1 VGTQV
6 GVCHLLGSGVDCGSH
21 NGMGSMVDNR
31 GGEGMVDKGGSMVSK
46 RGSLDNRFKCF
57 HNRLGDN
64 RGGGSKG
71 IVVVVQV
78 VSIGIGI
85 GIGISRVGIGR
96 VGIGRVGI
104 GGVGGRITI
113 VIVVIQEVGIS
124 LGLSISL
131 GFSLSLTALSAI
143 DRGGAIGGGRKTG
156 GESSSQST
164 ASLGDTVM
172 GSETDNGGMGKGSS
186 NNRGTD
192 NSGGMVDNGSYSMV
206 VSREGE
212 GNGGSM
218 DGVRNLSGVLNNS
231 LNHRSIGNWVG
242 GGKDGEGGGSFYSI
256 REGRGIGGRVEEE
269 LGISLGFTLM

>member
-1 VGTQV
+1 
-6 GVCHLLGSGVDCGSH
+6 
-21 NGMGSMVDNR
+21 MGSMVDKGGSLVDNR

-46 RGSLDNRFKCF
+46 GGSLDNGFNSF

-78 VSIGIGI
+78 VGIGI
-85 GIGISRVGIGR
+85 GISIGVSRVGIGR
-96 VGIGRVGI
+96 VGVCRVRIGR
-104 GGVGGRITI
+104 VGGRITI

-124 LGLSISL
+124 LSLSISL
-131 GFSLSLTALSAI
+131 RFSLSLTAFSAI
-143 DRGGAIGGGRKTG
+143 DRGGAIGGCGKTG

-172 GSETDNGGMGKGSS
+172 GSEADNGGMGKRSS

-206 VSREGE
+206 ISREGE

-218 DGVRNLSGVLNNS
+218 DGMGNLSGVLNNS

-242 GGKDGEGGGSFYSI
+242 GGKDRGSIGEGRGSFYSI
-256 REGRGIGGRVEEE
+256 REGRGIGSRVEEE